1 MQDKLEGLRLRL
13 VPEYDGDLLED
24 LLAILE
30 ARRPQITKL
39 VVSFR
44 KKLTTQQKGR
54 WSNEDILTAFVL
66 ANEDPNFLHG
76 IGAKQTLLDASSR
89 DIANQHEFYEGVA
102 EDAKLYE
109 ALRGHAI
116 RFWNLI

>member
-1 MQDKLEGLRLRL
+1 MDKFEGLRLRIA
-13 VPEYDGDLLED
+13 PEYDDDLLDE
-24 LLAILE
+24 LLAILD
-30 ARRPQITKL
+30 ARKSQITKL

-44 KKLTTQQKGR
+44 KKLTAQQNGR

-66 ANEDPNFLHG
+66 ANDDPNFLHG

-102 EDAKLYE
+102 EDATLYE
-109 ALRGHAI
+109 ALHGHAI
-116 RFWNLI
+116 R